1 MENEIACSGFFRP
14 SAEGTISCLDKFQ
27 DGSFFGFV
35 VGNFVEA
42 PYNLIAT
49 ILNPTQW
56 LFWENREALVRFIY
70 YGGSVEFF
78 FVVFTT
84 FLVITA
90 LGMAWKRQILWI
102 CVRGLEAFA
111 NGVGRL
117 AAWAGLLMVLQQV
130 MIVFL
135 QRIFRVA
142 EIQLGPLGTAFTQDL
157 SWWGEELKLYNA
169 LVVCL
174 CASYTFVQGS
184 HVRVD
189 LVYSAVSHGT
199 KRIID
204 MFGSLFFMMPAIVL
218 TYMYAWFFMWRH
230 LVVPNPSATGEL
242 DRMLMQARVM
252 RWNVE
257 TIGFSPNGFNAYF
270 LFKVLL
276 VAFCVMIF
284 LQAIAFFWR
293 SYLEWLEGEGSAG
306 KYVDRD
312 VLGDEAEE
320 LEHAIHSGST

>member
-1 MENEIACSGFFRP
+1 MIEAIVWVL
-14 SAEGTISCLDKFQ
+14 T
-27 DGSFFGFV
+27 
-35 VGNFVEA
+35 NFALA
-42 PYNLIAT
+42 PYHLFLAITNPGDW
-49 ILNPTQW
+49 LNW
-56 LFWENREALVRFIY
+56 GDREALVRFIY

-90 LGMAWKRQILWI
+90 LGMAWKRDILWV
-102 CVRGLEAFA
+102 CVRVLEGFA
-111 NGVGRL
+111 NGIGRL

-142 EIQLGPLGTAFTQDL
+142 EIQIGPLGTAFVQDL
-157 SWWGEELKLYNA
+157 SWFGEELKLYNA

-174 CASYTFVQGS
+174 CVSYTFVQGG

-189 LVYSAVSHGT
+189 LVYSAVKFRT
-199 KRIID
+199 KRVMD
-204 MFGSLFFMMPAIVL
+204 MIFSIVFMMPAIVL

-230 LVVPNPSATGEL
+230 LVLPGPSASGDL
-242 DRMLMQARVM
+242 DRMLMQARIM

-270 LFKVLL
+270 IFKVLI
-276 VAFCVMIF
+276 VAFCVLVF
-284 LQAIAFFWR
+284 LQAMCFFWR
-293 SYLEWLEGEGSAG
+293 SYLEWVEGEESEG
-306 KYVDRD
+306 KYLDRD
-312 VLGDEAEE
+312 TLGDEIAEKAA
-320 LEHAIHSGST
+320 AIH

>member
-1 MENEIACSGFFRP
+1 MLDFIQWVLQNIALAPVNLFIAITNPGDW
-14 SAEGTISCLDKFQ
+14 LDW
-27 DGSFFGFV
+27 S
-35 VGNFVEA
+35 
-42 PYNLIAT
+42 
-49 ILNPTQW
+49 NP
-56 LFWENREALVRFIY
+56 ESLVRFIY

-90 LGMAWKRQILWI
+90 LGMAWKREILWA
-102 CVRGLEAFA
+102 CVRALEWFA
-111 NGVGRL
+111 NGVGRF

-169 LVVCL
+169 MIVCL
-174 CASYTFVQGS
+174 CVSYTFVQGG

-189 LVYSAVSHGT
+189 LVYSAVKFRT
-199 KRIID
+199 KRAID

-218 TYMYAWFFMWRH
+218 TYLYAWFFMWRH
-230 LVVPNPSATGEL
+230 LVVPNPSASGEL
-242 DRMLMQARVM
+242 DRMLMQARVL

-276 VAFCVMIF
+276 VAFCILVF
-284 LQAIAFFWR
+284 LQAMAFFWR
-293 SYLEWLEGEGSAG
+293 SYLEWIEGEESEG
-306 KYVDRD
+306 KYHDRD
-312 VLGDEAEE
+312 VMGDEAED
-320 LEHAIHSGST
+320 LEHVIHTGST